1 MSRRIRRGNSDNQA
15 MIYATAEQIDSS
27 VFIPINQDTTVPA
40 SWDEKARQSWRYY
53 IEEPLVNNVINT
65 WRTFAIGDEIKVSVG
80 DESVRSDAQKLFS
93 SLNLNSFV
101 KDMILQL
108 LIKGDA
114 IGFKEYSKDGKSI
127 SRVSCVNPVSIQVKY
142 EDSVLIEARQSIK
155 TSDGGVGKEIDLPV
169 KQLCH
174 FKWNAPE
181 FSDRGNSMI
190 IPAFHAIGLLRDYRK
205 AERAIAKR
213 WTTPLRFIQVG
224 GKFGDKVIMPDQK
237 MLKNIRDQINKM
249 DLKSGLV
256 VPFYVRA
263 ETYGNE
269 GQVLDTEKKVAELK
283 EDILVALGLSKSLVT
298 GDGPNFATAN
308 IAMRKMIIML
318 KEIKQVARNMLA
330 WIYDDWKEL
339 SGVDENVQYFFSD
352 MDLSDEKEVR
362 KMLIELY
369 DRNLISKNTLQT
381 KMDLNPQIENTN
393 RQQEKS
399 IVDMTWDVKDI
410 VSMVQLGIMSVDTA
424 REILGLNPEE
434 ESKRTVK
441 TEAADINELFASG
454 KILTESQ
461 DLSAITAEI
470 KQSCG
475 DCIYWEGRTNF
486 CPIHSREKTF
496 DDDICRQFSGGAIDV
511 GPIPTDTH

>member
-1 MSRRIRRGNSDNQA
+1 MTNTLDAENRLDNKD
-15 MIYATAEQIDSS
+15 MLATAEQIDSS
-27 VFIPINQDTTVPA
+27 VFIPINQESVVPS
-40 SWDEKARQSWRYY
+40 SWDEKAKQSWKYY

-80 DESVRSDAQKLFS
+80 DENVRGDAQELFQ

-114 IGFKEYSKDGKSI
+114 IGFKQYSKDGETIGK
-127 SRVSCVNPVSIQVKY
+127 VTCVNPVSIQVKY
-142 EDSVLIEARQSIK
+142 EDGELVHAKQVTK
-155 TSDGGVGKEIDLPV
+155 TADGGTGKEIDLPID
-169 KQLCH
+169 QLCH

-181 FSDRGNSMI
+181 FSDRGNSMV

-224 GKFGDKVIMPDQK
+224 GKYGDKVIMPDQK

-318 KEIKQVARNMLA
+318 KEIKQVARNILA
-330 WIYDDWKEL
+330 WIYDDWKEMKTI
-339 SGVDENVQYFFSD
+339 DENVQFFFSD

-362 KMLIELY
+362 KMLLELY

-381 KMDLNPQIENTN
+381 KMDLNPQIETTN

-410 VSMVQLGIMSVDTA
+410 VSMVQLGIMSVETSQ
-424 REILGLNPEE
+424 EILGLNPDQEG
-434 ESKRTVK
+434 KRTRQ
-441 TEAADINELFASG
+441 TEAHDISDLLASG
-454 KILTESQ
+454 KVYETEK
-461 DLSAITAEI
+461 L
-470 KQSCG
+470 CG
-475 DCIYWEGRTNF
+475 DCVYWEGSINH
-486 CPIHSREKTF
+486 CSVLEIEKSF
-496 DDDICRQFSGGAIDV
+496 DDQICRQFSKGELDV
-511 GPIPTDTH
+511 SPSAADSI